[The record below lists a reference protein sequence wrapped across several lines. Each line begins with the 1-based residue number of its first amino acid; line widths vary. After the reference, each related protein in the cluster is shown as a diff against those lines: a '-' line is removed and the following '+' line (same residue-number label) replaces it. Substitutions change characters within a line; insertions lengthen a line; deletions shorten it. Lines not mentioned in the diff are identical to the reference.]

1 MRSVLGKSRLWALLI
16 PVAAL
21 IACSGPKS
29 EALRIGTS
37 SIGSTF
43 YGLAVAISELIHE
56 HEAINSTVEPVGG
69 SVPNVFALDSN
80 RIDLAVVNGFAS
92 FSGFNGVN
100 NFEKPVDIRL
110 VMQGQFSYRH
120 LLVRTSSNI
129 NAPAD
134 LAGKT
139 IIAERPANPDLVL
152 IMNELLR
159 AYGLPRDDIKIVSTT
174 NTSEALRALR
184 VGSVDGAI
192 LPFSNSSALIHQA
205 LDDGLLEF
213 LVLPVDKR
221 DEILQN
227 LPAAIQGATIAS
239 GTFANQDRDV
249 PTFSLA
255 THLVARGDVPE
266 ETVYRILKVLVE
278 RHEEFVV
285 YQNAAREWTL
295 ERTLS
300 EAVLPYH
307 DGAIRYFR
315 ERDLWGAELQSRQE
329 LLAPE

>member
-1 MRSVLGKSRLWALLI
+1 MRSVLEKSRLWAFSI

-21 IACSGPKS
+21 IACSGPRS

-129 NAPAD
+129 TSPAD

-159 AYGLPRDDIKIVSTT
+159 AYGLPNDDIKIVSTT

-213 LVLPVDKR
+213 LVLPVDKP

-239 GTFANQDRDV
+239 GCPFHKFDPRCSSSSRPRT
-249 PTFSLA
+249 
-255 THLVARGDVPE
+255 
-266 ETVYRILKVLVE
+266 
-278 RHEEFVV
+278 EFMSMLR
-285 YQNAAREWTL
+285 AA
-295 ERTLS
+295 
-300 EAVLPYH
+300 
-307 DGAIRYFR
+307 
-315 ERDLWGAELQSRQE
+315 SR
-329 LLAPE
+329 